1 MPFDPAVV
9 RASFAVVERRADHL
23 AKYFYAHLFTHNPGV
38 RAFFP
43 DEMAER
49 RNRLFAALTQL
60 VLRIGSPEEL
70 AEYLRALGRDH
81 RSVQAVPEYC
91 AAVGSSLVAA
101 VRHFSGHS
109 WTLEIEKA
117 WTEACTVITRVM
129 TEIAAHPPA
138 AAPVHWEAEVTGR
151 RRAAADIA
159 VLTLTP
165 VHPYPFVPGQYLTL
179 SSPRVPGVWR
189 PYSIANA
196 PRPDHSLD
204 VHVRRVP
211 GGLLS
216 TALVDDVLPGEPV
229 RLGPALGDAVL
240 DPWSPRPLLAVAG
253 GTGWGQT
260 KALLEQLDAER
271 AARDVTVLLAARSDV
286 EQYDL
291 ASVERLLARCGR
303 LKVLLAAG
311 GPGDGR
317 DGAIGL
323 VRDALLRHGDWSG
336 WDVHLSGPPDLAPAL
351 TSLLAG
357 LGADTGLVRHDP
369 APATFRR
376 ARPPASSWFPGEPD
390 APWTHPTEQG

>member
-129 TEIAAHPPA
+129 TEIAAHPRP
-138 AAPVHWEAEVTGR
+138 PRPSTGR
-151 RRAAADIA
+151 
-159 VLTLTP
+159 
-165 VHPYPFVPGQYLTL
+165 
-179 SSPRVPGVWR
+179 PR
-189 PYSIANA
+189 
-196 PRPDHSLD
+196 
-204 VHVRRVP
+204 
-211 GGLLS
+211 
-216 TALVDDVLPGEPV
+216 
-229 RLGPALGDAVL
+229 
-240 DPWSPRPLLAVAG
+240 
-253 GTGWGQT
+253 
-260 KALLEQLDAER
+260 
-271 AARDVTVLLAARSDV
+271 
-286 EQYDL
+286 
-291 ASVERLLARCGR
+291 
-303 LKVLLAAG
+303 
-311 GPGDGR
+311 
-317 DGAIGL
+317 
-323 VRDALLRHGDWSG
+323 
-336 WDVHLSGPPDLAPAL
+336 
-351 TSLLAG
+351 
-357 LGADTGLVRHDP
+357 
-369 APATFRR
+369 
-376 ARPPASSWFPGEPD
+376 
-390 APWTHPTEQG
+390 